1 MRHDLRLLW
10 SLEGLSMT
18 RGLLQQ
24 QPGLGW
30 EIPRQAASPQH
41 GQKAAP
47 KPVPVR
53 ESRTY
58 KPKPDEASGH

>member
-1 MRHDLRLLW
+1 
-10 SLEGLSMT
+10 MT

-24 QPGLGW
+24 QPDLGW
-30 EIPRQAASPQH
+30 DMPRQAASPQH

-53 ESRTY
+53 LPRILKSR
-58 KPKPDEASGH
+58 PHLASGH